1 MCIISWLN
9 LHICRYSSMVYKNT
23 EIFKDNY
30 MKKLWLILGLASAS
44 LSSTVAVAENRAPE
58 YGDLYNVQW
67 CPCNPEE
74 PFDANGSVVLGK
86 TVMCP
91 CDGLY
96 SGFKKGLE
104 EDMRDIRKATEKQL
118 RKFNYFKYYI
128 GMDYNLSKQQAV
140 SSKYTFDDI
149 RFASAPVT
157 VSPENIVDDQDSL
170 SFILGARFTKYIGLE
185 AFYISS
191 YKDNTVSELDNTT
204 LNAYPTGHYMMN
216 QYMTSFDAVGIDL
229 IGYLPMS
236 TYFDFIGSIG
246 MAQYNFENEA
256 TFMIFKDDFEHL
268 VEAPIHKK
276 FDEKKWGLRFAAG
289 GQLNIAEGVALRA
302 MYRYTSI
309 KGNFIDEIKE
319 FSVGVRFLF

>member
-1 MCIISWLN
+1 
-9 LHICRYSSMVYKNT
+9 
-23 EIFKDNY
+23 
-30 MKKLWLILGLASAS
+30 MKKIWLILGLASVS
-44 LSSTVAVAENRAPE
+44 LSTTAALADERVPE

-104 EDMRDIRKATEKQL
+104 EDMRDLKKATQKQL

-149 RFASAPVT
+149 RFATGPISK
-157 VSPENIVDDQDSL
+157 SPEDFVDDQDSL
-170 SFILGARFTKYIGLE
+170 SFVLGARLTKYIGLE
-185 AFYISS
+185 AFYLSS
-191 YKDNTVSELDNTT
+191 YRDNTSSELDYHT
-204 LNAYPTGHYMMN
+204 LNASTTGNYMMN
-216 QYMTSFDAVGIDL
+216 QYMTSFDAVGLDV
-229 IGYLPMS
+229 IGYMPMS
-236 TYFDFIGSIG
+236 SYFDFIGSVG
-246 MAQYNFENEA
+246 FARYNFENEA
-256 TFMIFKDDFEHL
+256 TFMIFKDDFEHM
-268 VEAPIHKK
+268 VEAPIHQK
-276 FDEKKWGLRFAAG
+276 FNEKKWGIRFAAG
-289 GQLNIAEGVALRA
+289 GQLNVAEGVALRA

-319 FSVGVRFLF
+319 FSLGVRFLF